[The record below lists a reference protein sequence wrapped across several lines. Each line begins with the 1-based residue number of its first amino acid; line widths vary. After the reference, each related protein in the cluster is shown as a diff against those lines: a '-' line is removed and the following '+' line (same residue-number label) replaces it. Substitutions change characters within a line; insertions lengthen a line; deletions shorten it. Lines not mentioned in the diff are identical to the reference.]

1 MTSAVGGSA
10 GDNATELTLDRLVA
24 MRLSMLAG
32 GGRSL
37 RGLTHFPGLV
47 RGPKRGHGLD
57 FDDLRAYADGDDVR
71 HIDWNVTARTGK
83 PHTRL
88 YREERE
94 RAITVAVDFRASMFT
109 GTACLKAVRA
119 GELAAAILWQ
129 ASADGDRAGAAVFDA
144 GGMSASRPAAGTKGA
159 LAGAGLIAGRF
170 AGASATAKARGAAP
184 DAPLADCISW
194 LNGAGRASGA
204 ALLITGLD
212 GPGQEFE
219 ADILEAGRRRRLA
232 ILHLLDPCE
241 AEGLPAGRYAYEGAA
256 GSTVFRAD
264 AFSRE
269 ALLARLASH
278 RAAVHEQ
285 LERAMVPVLPV
296 LTTTPPGDVLLAL
309 EARGW
314 L

>member
-1 MTSAVGGSA
+1 MRSDTPAVD
-10 GDNATELTLDRLVA
+10 GDGETRLSLDRLLD
-24 MRLSMLAG
+24 MRLSLLAG

-94 RAITVAVDFRASMFT
+94 RAITVAVDMRACMFT
-109 GTACLKAVRA
+109 GTASLKAVKA

-129 ASADGDRAGAAVFDA
+129 ASSDGDRAGAATFS
-144 GGMSASRPAAGTKGA
+144 GSGMAASRPAAGAKGA
-159 LAGAGLIAGRF
+159 LAGAGLIAETFEAAR
-170 AGASATAKARGAAP
+170 AATQNNAP
-184 DAPLADCISW
+184 TEEPYLADCIGW
-194 LNGAGRASGA
+194 LNGAGRAAGA

-212 GPGQEFE
+212 DAGDAFD
-219 ADILEAGRRRRLA
+219 AAILEAGRRRKLA
-232 ILHLLDPCE
+232 VIHLLDPSE
-241 AEGLPAGRYAYEGAA
+241 ADGLPPGRYAYVGPH
-256 GSTVFRAD
+256 GNGLYRAD
-264 AFSRE
+264 E
-269 ALLARLASH
+269 AARGALAEQLAAR
-278 RAAVHEQ
+278 RAALHAK
-285 LERAMVPVLPV
+285 LEAAMVPVLTV
-296 LTTTPPGDVLLAL
+296 VAGTPPSDVLMAL
-309 EARGW
+309 EAGGW